1 MKKIYIMSTCPDCSE
16 LKELELGDKNIE
28 MIDIG
33 AHAKNL
39 KEFLQLRDNN
49 KYFKLVIE
57 KGNIGIPCLVD
68 ENGDVTFSTKRI
80 LPIINCTEASNNNL
94 PKDVEHEKQSCSIDG
109 RGC

>member
-1 MKKIYIMSTCPDCSE
+1 MSTCPDCSG
-16 LKELELGDKNIE
+16 LKDIELGDKNIE
-28 MIDIG
+28 MVDIG

-68 ENGDVTFSTKRI
+68 ENGEVTFSTKKI
-80 LPIINCTEASNNNL
+80 LPMINCFEACKNNL
-94 PKDVEHEKQSCSIDG
+94 KEDAEHENQSCSIDG